1 MLGHPEGSL
10 TRPVMGCKDSLGPYW
25 ANKLGNG
32 PISEG
37 NGPISEGN
45 GPNRDRDDSEGAP
58 GLRRSARP
66 RCQSR
71 LQQWEGASTSKGKA
85 GRDGKTLLLE
95 RLTIPGGEGSSRAL
109 TSATGSRLSPRAS
122 STATATTP
130 RASTTSPTWWTWKT
144 RAKNPPQGTKIPPQ
158 MTREQTRVSHMTHPP
173 LF

>member
-1 MLGHPEGSL
+1 MLGRPEGGL

-66 RCQSR
+66 RCQSH
-71 LQQWEGASTSKGKA
+71 LQQWEGASTSKGPRGGRGSGFKA
-85 GRDGKTLLLE
+85 GRDGKS
-95 RLTIPGGEGSSRAL
+95 LTDFQPNSRGGG
-109 TSATGSRLSPRAS
+109 
-122 STATATTP
+122 
-130 RASTTSPTWWTWKT
+130 
-144 RAKNPPQGTKIPPQ
+144 
-158 MTREQTRVSHMTHPP
+158 
-173 LF
+173 